1 MVTSI
6 EFSASGSITS
16 SSSSEDDTTDYEDFL
31 DILANALDDEFD
43 LNLDLLC
50 LDPEFEWSHPTV

>member
-16 SSSSEDDTTDYEDFL
+16 SSSSEDDTTDDEDFL
-31 DILANALDDEFD
+31 DLLANTLDDEFD
-43 LNLDLLC
+43 LDLM
-50 LDPEFEWSHPTV
+50 F